1 MTLHT
6 WLAFMAATMVVLIIP
21 GPTVLLVIGDALA
34 NRSRSAWG
42 TVAGVGVG
50 DGLAMAFSLAGAGAL
65 LQASAAAFTFV
76 KILGGLYLI
85 FLGIRSILNAR
96 RSAQTVPDDCG
107 GEPTSAGTVTRF
119 GKACTVTLLNPKS
132 ILFFVAFVPQ
142 FISTRESFLHQS
154 VILLITFVFLA
165 MVNVTAYAA
174 LARYVGKKLLTP
186 SARRKVAYASG
197 GTLITAG
204 ALTLAVKHR

>member
-6 WLAFMAATMVVLIIP
+6 WLAFVAATMVVLIIP

-42 TVAGVGVG
+42 TVLGVGSG
-50 DGLAMAFSLAGAGAL
+50 DLLAMSLSLAGAGAL

-76 KILGGLYLI
+76 KTLGGLYLI
-85 FLGIRSILNAR
+85 FLGVRSILNAR
-96 RSAQTVPDDCG
+96 RGTQAVSEDG
-107 GEPTSAGTVTRF
+107 GEASSTRMAARF
-119 GKACTVTLLNPKS
+119 SKACAVTLLNPKS

-142 FISTRESFLHQS
+142 FISTRESFLHQGA
-154 VILLITFVFLA
+154 ILLITFVLLA
-165 MVNVTAYAA
+165 MVNVTVYAA
-174 LARYVGKKLLTP
+174 LARQVGKKLLTP
-186 SARRKVAYASG
+186 SARRKVGYASG

>member
-6 WLAFMAATMVVLIIP
+6 WLAFVAATMVVLIIP

-42 TVAGVGVG
+42 TVFGVGAG
-50 DGLAMAFSLAGAGAL
+50 DTLAMALSLAGAGAL

-76 KILGGLYLI
+76 KTLGGLYLI

-96 RSAQTVPDDCG
+96 RNEETVAESN
-107 GEPTSAGTVTRF
+107 GEPSAHTVTRF
-119 GKACTVTLLNPKS
+119 GKACAVTLLNPKS

-142 FISTRESFLHQS
+142 FISTRDSFLQQS
-154 VILLITFVFLA
+154 VILLVTFVVLA
-165 MVNVTAYAA
+165 MLNATAYAA
-174 LARYVGKKLLTP
+174 LARRIGSKLLTP
-186 SARRKVAYASG
+186 RGRRRVGYATG

>member
-6 WLAFMAATMVVLIIP
+6 WLAFVAATMVVLIIP

-42 TVAGVGVG
+42 TVLGVGTG
-50 DGLAMAFSLAGAGAL
+50 DALAMALSLAGAGAL
-65 LQASAAAFTFV
+65 LQASAAAFTLV
-76 KILGGLYLI
+76 KTLGGLYLI
-85 FLGIRSILNAR
+85 FLGVRSILNAR
-96 RSAQTVPDDCG
+96 RGTQAVSKDG
-107 GEPTSAGTVTRF
+107 GEPSSARTVTRF
-119 GKACTVTLLNPKS
+119 SKACAVTLLNPKS

-154 VILLITFVFLA
+154 VILLITFVLLA
-165 MVNVTAYAA
+165 MANVTVYAA
-174 LARYVGKKLLTP
+174 LARRVGKKLLTP
-186 SARRKVAYASG
+186 SARRKVGYASG

>member
-1 MTLHT
+1 
-6 WLAFMAATMVVLIIP
+6 
-21 GPTVLLVIGDALA
+21 LA

-42 TVAGVGVG
+42 TVLGVGAG
-50 DGLAMAFSLAGAGAL
+50 DALAMALSLAGAGAL

-76 KILGGLYLI
+76 KTLGGLYLI
-85 FLGIRSILNAR
+85 FLGVRSILNAR
-96 RSAQTVPDDCG
+96 RGTQAISEDG
-107 GEPTSAGTVTRF
+107 GGPSSTRMVARF
-119 GKACTVTLLNPKS
+119 SKACAVTLLNPKS

-154 VILLITFVFLA
+154 AILLITFVLLA
-165 MVNVTAYAA
+165 MVNVTVYAA
-174 LARYVGKKLLTP
+174 LARQVGKKLLTP
-186 SARRKVAYASG
+186 SARRKVGYASG